1 MTYPHTD
8 QSTVLAQALKD
19 KIELNK
25 VALGLD
31 IVLYGEQNNVP
42 GGKAAVVYCGTKRR
56 PLAGVA
62 GPGGRTDN
70 FMEVIIDVHYSVYN
84 PEEEGRLAAD
94 KLAEAVETLLH
105 QDTTVGGIIIHGWVN
120 EWTPGVV
127 FKENSMYR
135 TVRLLYVG
143 RSKTN
148 ITVL

>member
-1 MTYPHTD
+1 MQPHTD
-8 QSTVLAQALKD
+8 LSTVLAQALKD

-31 IVLYGEQNNVP
+31 TVLFGQQSNVP

-62 GPGGRTDN
+62 GPGGRSDN

-84 PEEEGRLAAD
+84 PEEEGRLAAE
-94 KLAEAVETLLH
+94 KLAESVETLLH
-105 QDTTVGGIIIHGWVN
+105 QDTTAGGIIIHGWVN

-127 FKENSMYR
+127 FKDNSMYR
-135 TVRLLYVG
+135 SVRLLYVG

-148 ITVL
+148 ITAS

>member
-8 QSTVLAQALKD
+8 QSTVLAQAIVT
-19 KIELNK
+19 KIRT
-25 VALGLD
+25 AQTSLGLD
-31 IVLYGEQNNVP
+31 TVLYGEQNNVP

-70 FMEVIIDVHYSVYN
+70 FMEIIIDVHYSVYST
-84 PEEEGRLAAD
+84 EEDGRLAAD
-94 KLAEAVETLLH
+94 KLAEGIETLLH

-120 EWTPGVV
+120 EWVPGVV

>member
-1 MTYPHTD
+1 MAHTD
-8 QSTVLAQALKD
+8 KSTVLAQAIKA

-25 VALGLD
+25 VTLGLD
-31 IVLYGEQNNVP
+31 TVLYGEQSNVP

-62 GPGGRTDN
+62 GPGGRSDN

-84 PEEEGRLAAD
+84 PEEDGRLAAD
-94 KLAEAVETLLH
+94 SLAEAVEEVLH
-105 QDTTVGGIIIHGWVN
+105 QDTTMGGIIIHGWVN

-143 RSKTN
+143 RTKTN

>member
-25 VALGLD
+25 TALGLD

-70 FMEVIIDVHYSVYN
+70 YMDIIIDVHYSVYN

-94 KLAEAVETLLH
+94 KLAEEVEKLLH

-127 FKENSMYR
+127 FKDNSMYR